1 LFLAAVATSA
11 AIAARNKSPAGVKE
25 FLFMYAI
32 FNYQKPLIMKRKLL
46 ILSVVL
52 FAMTKGHA
60 QTCQSLFANAEKIFN
75 GLAQDYIAFR
85 MEAAEAFV
93 NYIIPQ
99 KPKADQKLDELFD
112 KATKLQL
119 DLYKSFGVMTG
130 ESNQTVGAV
139 KLIIPLKKWTGT
151 LFTERTFTILQSPF
165 DKVVIKVKKTDGKRG
180 VKFRACAKYANGSPF
195 DDKAREIDN
204 GNETAGVEKMI
215 TFEKDMMDKNITL
228 HLVAF
233 GNLPTD
239 KCEYVLTIEGYF
251 DEEEMKK
258 IDEKN
263 KKAKKENPEPK
274 KIESGAK
281 LDVKPAIKQN

>member
-1 LFLAAVATSA
+1 
-11 AIAARNKSPAGVKE
+11 
-25 FLFMYAI
+25 
-32 FNYQKPLIMKRKLL
+32 MKRKLL
-46 ILSVVL
+46 ILSVAL
-52 FAMTKGHA
+52 FAMTWGHA

-75 GLAQDYIAFR
+75 GLVQDYISFR

-93 NYIIPQ
+93 NFIIPD

-112 KATKLQL
+112 KATKLQI

-130 ESNQTVGAV
+130 ESNQTIGAV
-139 KLIIPLKKWTGT
+139 NLIVPLKKWTGT
-151 LFTERTFTILQSPF
+151 LYTERTFVILQSPF

-180 VKFRACAKYANGSPF
+180 VKMKACAKYSNGSPY
-195 DDKAREIDN
+195 DDKSREIDN
-204 GNETAGVEKMI
+204 GNETAGVERTI
-215 TFEKDMMDKNITL
+215 TFEKNMMDKTITL

-239 KCEYVLTIEGYF
+239 KCEYLLTIEGHF

-258 IDEKN
+258 IDEQN
-263 KKAKKENPEPK
+263 KKTKKENPTPK

-281 LDVKPAIKQN
+281 LDVKPVIKQN